1 MGSYVAN
8 IKDIQEGKILKS
20 KYNILYKI
28 VRVKSYESARERY
41 EAGGIGL
48 QAEGKWR
55 LEVQVIKG
63 VNFED
68 GDDANKEYSFDT
80 TFTMRAT
87 PNEILAM
94 MNNFTDA
101 EATKLSMLGL
111 I

>member
-8 IKDIQEGKILKS
+8 IKDIQEGKLLKS
-20 KYNILYKI
+20 KYNILYRI
-28 VRVKSYESARERY
+28 VSVKSYENSWERY

-55 LEVQVIKG
+55 LKVQVIKG

-68 GDDANKEYSFDT
+68 GDENKEYSCDT

-101 EATKLSMLGL
+101 EINKLSMLGL
-111 I
+111 V

>member
-8 IKDIQEGKILKS
+8 IKDIQEGKLLKS
-20 KYNILYKI
+20 KYNIIYKI
-28 VRVKSYESARERY
+28 VRVKGYENSWERY

-55 LEVQVIKG
+55 LKVQVIKG
-63 VNFED
+63 VNFEGGED
-68 GDDANKEYSFDT
+68 ENKEYSFDT

-101 EATKLSMLGL
+101 EITKLSMLGL